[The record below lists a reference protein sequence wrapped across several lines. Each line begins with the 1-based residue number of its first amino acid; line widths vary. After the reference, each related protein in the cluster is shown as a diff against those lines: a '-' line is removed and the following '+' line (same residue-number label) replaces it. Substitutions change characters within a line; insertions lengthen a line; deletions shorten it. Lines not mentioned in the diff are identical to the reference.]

1 MSLDRKAFRARHAR
15 TIARLFDASDAG
27 RWRVSPDTLET
38 SLHASVAHRF
48 SDAPAAPDVE
58 RYLES
63 LHVKELALACACRA
77 GDDQAWEH
85 FIREYRPGLYAAARA
100 VAGDAGR
107 DLADGLYAE
116 LFGLAERDG
125 ERRSLFAY
133 YHGRSRLTTWLRSV
147 LVQRHI
153 DRRRSEARLE
163 PLDEERTDGMPA
175 AAAAP
180 DPARIAYVSMAQAVL
195 DEAIAGLET
204 KDRLR
209 LRLYYG
215 QQLTLAQ
222 IGRLTGE
229 HEATV
234 SRKLDRVR
242 RDLHHSV
249 ETLLRREHGLSEA
262 AVRECLE
269 TAAEAPELHLTR
281 LLAPNE

>member
-1 MSLDRKAFRARHAR
+1 M
-15 TIARLFDASDAG
+15 
-27 RWRVSPDTLET
+27 
-38 SLHASVAHRF
+38 AHRF
-48 SDAPAAPDVE
+48 SDAPAAADVE

-85 FIREYRPGLYAAARA
+85 FIREYRPSLYAAARA

-153 DRRRSEARLE
+153 DRRRSVARLE

-180 DPARIAYVSMAQAVL
+180 DPARVAYVSMAQAVL
-195 DEAIAGLET
+195 DEAIAGLEP

-209 LRLYYG
+209 LRL
-215 QQLTLAQ
+215 T
-222 IGRLTGE
+222 
-229 HEATV
+229 
-234 SRKLDRVR
+234 
-242 RDLHHSV
+242 
-249 ETLLRREHGLSEA
+249 
-262 AVRECLE
+262 
-269 TAAEAPELHLTR
+269 TASS
-281 LLAPNE
+281 